1 MSAQMSRRA
10 ALCSVMVTV
19 LGAAAL
25 SGCGAGGTGI
35 GVPASSSVD
44 LAKGKQLFTATCG
57 SCHALEDAGTTGKI
71 GPNLDD
77 AYAADRIVG
86 MEDSSFEALVR
97 QQIDLADPPM
107 PRHLLKGQD
116 ADDVA
121 AYVASVAGVKLAQQY
136 DPGSSPP

>member
-1 MSAQMSRRA
+1 MSRRA
-10 ALCSVMVTV
+10 ALCSVMVSV

-25 SGCGAGGTGI
+25 SGCGSTGT

-57 SCHALEDAGTTGKI
+57 SCHALSDAGTTGKI
-71 GPNLDD
+71 GPDLDS
-77 AYAADRIVG
+77 AYVGDRLIG
-86 MEDSSFEALVR
+86 MKDSSFEALVR

-121 AYVASVAGVKLAQQY
+121 AYVAQVAGVKLAQQY
-136 DPGSSPP
+136 NPGSSPP

>member
-25 SGCGAGGTGI
+25 SGCGGT

-44 LAKGKQLFTATCG
+44 VAKGKQLFTATCG
-57 SCHALEDAGTTGKI
+57 SCHTLQDAGTTGKI
-71 GPNLDD
+71 GPDLDA

-116 ADDVA
+116 ANDVA

-136 DPGSSPP
+136 NPGSSPP

>member
-10 ALCSVMVTV
+10 ALCSMIVTV

-25 SGCGAGGTGI
+25 SGCGGTGA
-35 GVPASSSVD
+35 ASSSAVD
-44 LAKGKQLFTATCG
+44 VSKGKQLFTATCG
-57 SCHALEDAGTTGKI
+57 SCHALSDAGTTGKI
-71 GPNLDD
+71 GPDLDS
-77 AYAADRIVG
+77 AYVGDRLIG
-86 MEDSSFEALVR
+86 MKDSSFQALVR

-121 AYVASVAGVKLAQQY
+121 AYVAKVAGVKLAQQY
-136 DPGSSPP
+136 NPGSSPP